1 MATSIAPLTTLPAWQ
16 ALEAHYPKVQALHLR
31 KLVSL
36 YERETGATCQ
46 LKHDSS
52 TNALI
57 WRNGRSKELMH
68 G

>member
-1 MATSIAPLTTLPAWQ
+1 MATDVAPLKALAGWT
-16 ALEAHYPKVQALHLR
+16 ALEAHYPKVRELHLR

-57 WRNGRSKELMH
+57 RRYGRSKELMH

>member
-1 MATSIAPLTTLPAWQ
+1 MATSIGPLTMLPAWQ
-16 ALEAHYPKVQALHLR
+16 ALEAHYPKVQELHLR

-57 WRNGRSKELMH
+57 RRYGRSKELMH